1 MGGRLTLKDASPGP
15 ATGGAHPRPGP
26 ARKNLGKC
34 LKVPGTGAD
43 DKDMSNHTETT
54 NSKPVRLAWVLHLER
69 DGQTVHRASH
79 AGADIVRVRDDA
91 GLWDDTFMVFR
102 DGAKVG
108 QAQSIGQARKV
119 AERSA

>member
-1 MGGRLTLKDASPGP
+1 MRAP
-15 ATGGAHPRPGP
+15 ARRRAGAHPRPGP